1 MCQDQA
7 LAILMFVR
15 GFWVNDLN
23 VDSETVNEDLVADLS
38 EKREVELLIEILKLE
53 TRVVHFLLF
62 SEK

>member
-23 VDSETVNEDLVADLS
+23 VDSETVNEDLIADLS
-38 EKREVELLIEILKLE
+38 EKREAKL
-53 TRVVHFLLF
+53 
-62 SEK
+62 

>member
-23 VDSETVNEDLVADLS
+23 IDSETVDEDLIADLS
-38 EKREVELLIEILKLE
+38 EECEAKL
-53 TRVVHFLLF
+53 
-62 SEK
+62 